1 MLLSK
6 IPKRPRVIR
15 PFLPN
20 IMIMESERTNGGETT
35 GSMETTR
42 KSPVINF
49 VRSFTYTSTYAKRRP
64 ISADKIPTAKPTLR
78 VLVIARSNEGKAK
91 MRVNTS
97 KLIPLSETTEST
109 IRMASG
115 YKINRVKKAI
125 RTTMVVIKIGSPR
138 SFFRSSRALWDF
150 AILVL
155 TLKH

>member
-20 IMIMESERTNGGETT
+20 IIIMESERTNGGETT

-42 KSPVINF
+42 KRPVINF

-64 ISADKIPTAKPTLR
+64 ISADKMPTANPTLR
-78 VLVIARSNEGKAK
+78 VLVIAWLKEGMAK
-91 MRVNTS
+91 TRVKTS
-97 KLIPLSETTEST
+97 KVTPLSETTEST
-109 IRMASG
+109 IRMARG
-115 YKINRVKKAI
+115 YRIKRVKKAI